1 MHNFPVE
8 PTPDTLS
15 FFVVYM
21 SHHIEPRSV
30 DAYLSGIASEL
41 ESWFPHVR
49 AARRSALVARTLRG
63 CKRMFS
69 KPINRKHALSRDDL
83 LFAINSFGTHPSYD
97 DSLFITIL
105 ITGFHALLR
114 LGEMVWPDNR
124 DLQTYRKVTMRATV
138 SVTPELFE
146 FTLPSHKAD
155 AFFEGSK
162 IIVRASRD
170 APNPLPIFASYLR
183 ARDARFP
190 FNPELWLRETGAIP
204 TRAWF
209 MTRLRSIFPK
219 NIAGHSMR
227 AGGATSLA
235 AAGVP
240 PATIQAMGR
249 WSSDAW
255 VGYIRKHP
263 ALLSAML
270 CDGQSLHDNARELH
284 T

>member
-1 MHNFPVE
+1 MHNFPVD

-30 DAYLSGIASEL
+30 DAYLSGISSEL

-69 KPINRKHALSRDDL
+69 KPVNRKHALSREDL
-83 LFAINSFGTHPSYD
+83 VFALESVGSHPSYD
-97 DSLFITIL
+97 DILFLTLL

-114 LGEMVWPDNR
+114 LGELVWPDNH
-124 DLQTYRKVTMRATV
+124 DLQSYRKIIMRASVLV
-138 SVTPELFE
+138 SHDQYE

-155 AFFEGSK
+155 PFFEGNR

-170 APNPLPIFASYLR
+170 PPNPLPLFQRYLT
-183 ARDARFP
+183 ARDALFR
-190 FNPELWLRETGAIP
+190 FNPELWLRESGAIP
-204 TRAWF
+204 TRSWF
-209 MTRLRSIFPK
+209 INRLRTLFPP

-249 WSSDAW
+249 CLLAI
-255 VGYIRKHP
+255 VRKIRALWASAGRSVRPITNAH
-263 ALLSAML
+263 ALLTP
-270 CDGQSLHDNARELH
+270 EP